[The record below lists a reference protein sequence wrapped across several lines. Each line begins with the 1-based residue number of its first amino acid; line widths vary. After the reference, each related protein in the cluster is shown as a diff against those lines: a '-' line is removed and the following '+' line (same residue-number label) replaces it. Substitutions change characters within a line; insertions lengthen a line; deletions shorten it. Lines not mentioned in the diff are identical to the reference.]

1 MKGGWVS
8 DDSDDLAYF
17 SCGVRRFASFCSCR
31 VRRSLFRLAYV
42 PQGERMESMKA
53 GNNLIEQMA
62 VDIADQALQL
72 EESRLSQFLN
82 WLMDHNSSLKG
93 ALGEA
98 LYLRESEL
106 REYLKNIVQTWLE
119 ALPPSGMLWEYRL
132 IMDEIFWWHGLEP
145 HRLAMMVGSQ

>member
-1 MKGGWVS
+1 
-8 DDSDDLAYF
+8 
-17 SCGVRRFASFCSCR
+17 
-31 VRRSLFRLAYV
+31 
-42 PQGERMESMKA
+42 MESMKA